1 MVIRVSKLP
10 KYKLEQK
17 GENKHGNK
25 NTFCPSLQMSCEMH
39 NKDDSH

>member
-17 GENKHGNK
+17 GENKHDNK
-25 NTFCPSLQMSCEMH
+25 TTFCPSLQISCEIH